1 MSPIREGDNFLDN
14 FDIFLAP
21 RLWLVYLPI
30 FVNSDQMLLLLL
42 VNLPFLRLEGLSGN
56 GGGGTGELGFTLVHS
71 TERWRNIRC
80 KFNQHVVQFFFALV
94 TFDPCYLDFEVFE
107 HPSNPTNY
115 LSSQDAMCVHGW
127 LAAIKTTRIFQTK
140 WNGFSQNNFSS
151 TEKV

>member
-30 FVNSDQMLLLLL
+30 FVNSGQMLLL

-71 TERWRNIRC
+71 TER
-80 KFNQHVVQFFFALV
+80 
-94 TFDPCYLDFEVFE
+94 
-107 HPSNPTNY
+107 
-115 LSSQDAMCVHGW
+115 
-127 LAAIKTTRIFQTK
+127 
-140 WNGFSQNNFSS
+140 
-151 TEKV
+151 

>member
-71 TERWRNIRC
+71 TER
-80 KFNQHVVQFFFALV
+80 
-94 TFDPCYLDFEVFE
+94 
-107 HPSNPTNY
+107 
-115 LSSQDAMCVHGW
+115 
-127 LAAIKTTRIFQTK
+127 
-140 WNGFSQNNFSS
+140 
-151 TEKV
+151 